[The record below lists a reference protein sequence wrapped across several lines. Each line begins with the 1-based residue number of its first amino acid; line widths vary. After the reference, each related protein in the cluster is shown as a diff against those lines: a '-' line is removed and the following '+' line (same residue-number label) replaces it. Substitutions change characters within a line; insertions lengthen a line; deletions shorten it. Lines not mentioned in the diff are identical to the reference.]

1 MAIKDVIAAIRKEA
15 NITQEEM
22 ARRLYVTRQAV
33 SRWEQGETTPGID
46 MVKLICVTFGVPLER
61 FFDMPMSYYCQCCSM
76 PIPDEEMHGTEA
88 DGSKS
93 ADFCKYCYD
102 HGDFTAKGMSMDEF
116 IEATAPMEAKAL
128 GVSLDEAVSLMATL
142 LPHLKR
148 WREVAENEEAYG
160 AEVRAAYGD
169 EVVDVANEKYVA
181 MGEAAH
187 LQPRSWRWR
196 STSSCDV
203 RWRRGIRLVR
213 RRTSSWRCT
222 ATGCACTGR
231 TASTRPRHTRAWPTA
246 TSPTSGSAPT
256 TRRWPRVPR
265 SSCATRSTRARDMP
279 RGRVLALIGRVPF
292 LIRLSVLVL
301 LYLANCKIFTFART
315 S

>member
-1 MAIKDVIAAIRKEA
+1 MAIKDVIVAIRKEA
-15 NITQEEM
+15 VITQEEM

-93 ADFCKYCYD
+93 ADFCKFCYD
-102 HGDFTAKGMSMDEF
+102 HGDFTAKGMTMDEF

-160 AEVRAAYGD
+160 EEVRAAYGD
-169 EVVDVANEKYVA
+169 EVMDAANEKYVA
-181 MGEAAH
+181 MGGPPTCR
-187 LQPRSWRWR
+187 PRSWRSP
-196 STSSCDV
+196 STSSCAA
-203 RWRRGIRLVR
+203 RWRRETRPAR
-213 RRTSSWRCT
+213 RRASSWRCT

-231 TASTRPRHTRAWPTA
+231 TGSTRPRPTRAWPTA
-246 TSPTSGSAPT
+246 TSPMSGSAPT
-256 TRRWPRVPR
+256 TRRWPRALR
-265 SSCATRSTRARDMP
+265 NSCATRSTRACDSAS
-279 RGRVLALIGRVPF
+279 GIVP
-292 LIRLSVLVL
+292 
-301 LYLANCKIFTFART
+301 
-315 S
+315 

>member
-1 MAIKDVIAAIRKEA
+1 MSIKDTIAAIRKEA
-15 NITQEEM
+15 GITQEEM

-33 SRWEQGETTPGID
+33 SRWETGETTPGID

-102 HGDFTAKGMSMDEF
+102 QGDFTAKGMTMDEF

-148 WREVAENEEAYG
+148 WREVDENEQQFGDEL
-160 AEVRAAYGD
+160 RAAYGD
-169 EVVDVANEKYVA
+169 AVMDKANEKYVA

-187 LQPRSWRWR
+187 LQA
-196 STSSCDV
+196 DELELAIKEQL
-203 RWRRGIRLVR
+203 RRAVESGDTEGPEARKLVAMHR
-213 RRTSSWRCT
+213 HWLCMYWPDGMYTPEVHKALADGYIADERFRAYYEEVASG
-222 ATGCACTGR
+222 ATQFLREAIYACA
-231 TASTRPRHTRAWPTA
+231 
-246 TSPTSGSAPT
+246 
-256 TRRWPRVPR
+256 
-265 SSCATRSTRARDMP
+265 
-279 RGRVLALIGRVPF
+279 
-292 LIRLSVLVL
+292 
-301 LYLANCKIFTFART
+301 
-315 S
+315 

>member
-15 NITQEEM
+15 GITQEEM

-33 SRWEQGETTPGID
+33 SRWELGETTPGID

-102 HGDFTAKGMSMDEF
+102 HGDFTAKGMTMDEF

-142 LPHLKR
+142 LPRLKR
-148 WREVAENEEAYG
+148 WREVEENEKA
-160 AEVRAAYGD
+160 R
-169 EVVDVANEKYVA
+169 
-181 MGEAAH
+181 
-187 LQPRSWRWR
+187 RS
-196 STSSCDV
+196 
-203 RWRRGIRLVR
+203 
-213 RRTSSWRCT
+213 
-222 ATGCACTGR
+222 A
-231 TASTRPRHTRAWPTA
+231 RPM
-246 TSPTSGSAPT
+246 
-256 TRRWPRVPR
+256 
-265 SSCATRSTRARDMP
+265 ATRWQT
-279 RGRVLALIGRVPF
+279 L
-292 LIRLSVLVL
+292 
-301 LYLANCKIFTFART
+301 
-315 S
+315 